1 VIAKGE
7 PWGEPTVAAPDLTVE
22 GSDADLAVAV
32 ADRPGALVRFV
43 PRGSDLAAAL
53 GLAASAD
60 SASDPAPDPATGS
73 APDPGAGGLALPLD
87 LVAIDDGPP
96 AANLVV
102 VGTPPPR
109 LRATSRSRMLT
120 VEVDGRALFAGR
132 AGAVVVANGQFLDG
146 VDLVPR
152 GHPGDGRIE
161 VHVYALRR
169 SQRAAMRHRLPQGN
183 HLPHPRIVT
192 GTARQF
198 AVTGSAPLPWVVDGR
213 PQPPRARIAGHVQPG
228 AYRILIR
235 AAPDR

>member
-7 PWGEPTVAAPDLTVE
+7 PWGEPAAAAPDLTVE
-22 GSDADLAVAV
+22 GADADLATAV

-43 PRGSDLAAAL
+43 PRGSDLAGAL

-60 SASDPAPDPATGS
+60 PATE
-73 APDPGAGGLALPLD
+73 PGATGLALPLD
-87 LVAIDDGPP
+87 LVVIDDGPP

-109 LRATSRSRMLT
+109 LRATSRARMLT

-146 VDLVPR
+146 LDLVPR
-152 GHPGDGRIE
+152 GHPGDGRVE

-169 SQRAAMRHRLPQGN
+169 SQRAAMRRRLPQGS

-192 GTARQF
+192 GTARRF
-198 AVTGSAPLPWVVDGR
+198 AVTGSAPLPWAVDRR

-228 AYRILIR
+228 AYRILIHAVPGR
-235 AAPDR
+235 